1 MEVSAK
7 EGININLVFEDI
19 ADNLYEIKKKR
30 LIEISEYQI
39 KKMEAAVPPQKRHFK
54 SLYFNENDDKADIEK
69 YLANFKKN
77 KIEEIRSR

>member
-30 LIEISEYQI
+30 LIEISEY
-39 KKMEAAVPPQKRHFK
+39 
-54 SLYFNENDDKADIEK
+54 
-69 YLANFKKN
+69 
-77 KIEEIRSR
+77 